1 MTDVR
6 AVQTEDTRSTSDMRP
21 RTLWLLICV
30 VAAAVLV
37 IRRSDAE
44 EVAVPIELQVDLMVK
59 VAAYDKRLPAR
70 AGDRVRVLI
79 LTRAGDPESTRTA
92 LLVAKALATKDAIA
106 ALPHEETT
114 ARFTDGPALAGTI
127 AASRLSVVYFMPGF
141 SDDEIAA
148 AAAALSGVDV
158 LTVAAL
164 PRYVPGGVVLGFD
177 VVSGKPKLLVHLG
190 QARRQR
196 VELSADVLTLM
207 RVYP

>member
-1 MTDVR
+1 
-6 AVQTEDTRSTSDMRP
+6 MRP
-21 RTLWLLICV
+21 RTLRLLISV
-30 VAAAVLV
+30 LVAAVLV

-44 EVAVPIELQVDLMVK
+44 EVAVPIELQVDLLVK
-59 VAAYDKRLPAR
+59 VAAYDKHMPAR

-79 LTRAGDPESTRTA
+79 LTKGGDPESARAA
-92 LLVAKALATKDAIA
+92 LLVARALGTRDAIA

-114 ARFTDGPALAGTI
+114 APFTDGPALAGAI
-127 AASRLSVVYFMPGF
+127 AASRLSVVYFTPGF
-141 SDDEIAA
+141 SDGEIAA
-148 AAAALSGVDV
+148 TAAALSGVDV

-177 VVSGKPKLLVHLG
+177 VLSGKPKLLVHLA

-196 VELSADVLTLM
+196 VELSADVLSLM